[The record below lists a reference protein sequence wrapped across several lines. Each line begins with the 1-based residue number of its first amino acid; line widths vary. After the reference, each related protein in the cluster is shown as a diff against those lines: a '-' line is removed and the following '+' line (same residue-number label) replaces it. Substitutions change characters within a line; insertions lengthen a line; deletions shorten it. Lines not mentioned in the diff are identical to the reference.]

1 MAAVRPVKP
10 SLRQGVGKLLFGRFF
25 VDIQC
30 EGELRNQN
38 LAGLDEHALLA
49 RAQAKAQNE
58 GMSLSELMR
67 SALRR
72 ELKN

>member
-1 MAAVRPVKP
+1 MSGLIHDVPVRFRV
-10 SLRQGVGKLLFGRFF
+10 SNV
-25 VDIQC
+25 
-30 EGELRNQN
+30 
-38 LAGLDEHALLA
+38 LLA

-58 GMSLSELMR
+58 GLSLSELMR

>member
-1 MAAVRPVKP
+1 M
-10 SLRQGVGKLLFGRFF
+10 
-25 VDIQC
+25 
-30 EGELRNQN
+30 
-38 LAGLDEHALLA
+38 
-49 RAQAKAQNE
+49 RAQVHDMPVRFRVNEMLLSKAMQKAERE

>member
-1 MAAVRPVKP
+1 MWTFSLDIYAHICRTALLTYCEMMMSGLIHDVPVRFRV
-10 SLRQGVGKLLFGRFF
+10 S
-25 VDIQC
+25 
-30 EGELRNQN
+30 NM
-38 LAGLDEHALLA
+38 LLA
-49 RAQAKAQNE
+49 RAQAKALNE

>member
-1 MAAVRPVKP
+1 MSGLVHDVPVRFRVNNA
-10 SLRQGVGKLLFGRFF
+10 
-25 VDIQC
+25 I
-30 EGELRNQN
+30 
-38 LAGLDEHALLA
+38 LAK
-49 RAQAKAQNE
+49 AQAKAVAE

>member
-1 MAAVRPVKP
+1 MSALVHDTPVKFRVN
-10 SLRQGVGKLLFGRFF
+10 ST
-25 VDIQC
+25 I
-30 EGELRNQN
+30 
-38 LAGLDEHALLA
+38 LAK
-49 RAQAKAQNE
+49 AQAKASSE

>member
-1 MAAVRPVKP
+1 MSALVQDTPVKFCVNNVI
-10 SLRQGVGKLLFGRFF
+10 L
-25 VDIQC
+25 
-30 EGELRNQN
+30 
-38 LAGLDEHALLA
+38 
-49 RAQAKAQNE
+49 AKAQVKASAE

>member
-1 MAAVRPVKP
+1 MSGLVHDSPVKF
-10 SLRQGVGKLLFGRFF
+10 RVNG
-25 VDIQC
+25 
-30 EGELRNQN
+30 
-38 LAGLDEHALLA
+38 ALLA
-49 RAQAKAQNE
+49 KAQAKAVAE

>member
-1 MAAVRPVKP
+1 MSALVHDTPVKFRVNNAI
-10 SLRQGVGKLLFGRFF
+10 LVK
-25 VDIQC
+25 
-30 EGELRNQN
+30 
-38 LAGLDEHALLA
+38 
-49 RAQAKAQNE
+49 AQAKASSE

>member
-1 MAAVRPVKP
+1 MSALVHDTPVKF
-10 SLRQGVGKLLFGRFF
+10 RVNNA
-25 VDIQC
+25 I
-30 EGELRNQN
+30 
-38 LAGLDEHALLA
+38 LAK
-49 RAQAKAQNE
+49 AQAKASSE